1 MDFSAKIKEQK
12 SVSPGS
18 LGGVVVNIT
27 FGTLV
32 VIAGVLPWWRR
43 IVRGTNQQ
51 EIRRRWRT
59 LISTIS
65 VGIMTYRWMYTLV
78 DAHTT
83 NANGDVVLCGNSYS
97 FMLDSSQE
105 HTEGLPHACIVHS
118 RIAIA
123 LLVLSAFLV
132 LLIERW
138 ILHLVFARSHLL
150 PHQRKT

>member
-1 MDFSAKIKEQK
+1 M
-12 SVSPGS
+12 S
-18 LGGVVVNIT
+18 LGILGGIVVNVT

-32 VIAGVLPWWRR
+32 VIAGALPWWRR
-43 IVRGTNQQ
+43 IVRGANQQ

-65 VGIMTYRWMYTLV
+65 VGIMTYLWMHTLV

-83 NANGDVVLCGNSYS
+83 NASGDIVLCGNSYS
-97 FMLDSSQE
+97 FMLDSNLE
-105 HTEGLPHACIVHS
+105 YTEGLPHACIVHS

-138 ILHLVFARSHLL
+138 ILHLVFARSHLP

>member
-1 MDFSAKIKEQK
+1 M
-12 SVSPGS
+12 S
-18 LGGVVVNIT
+18 LGILGGIVVNVT

-32 VIAGVLPWWRR
+32 VIAGALPWWRR
-43 IVRGTNQQ
+43 IVRGANQQ

-59 LISTIS
+59 LISMIS
-65 VGIMTYRWMYTLV
+65 VGIMVYLWMYTLV

-83 NANGDVVLCGNSYS
+83 NASGDIVLCGNSYS
-97 FMLDSSQE
+97 FMLDSNLE
-105 HTEGLPHACIVHS
+105 YTEGLPHACIVHS

-138 ILHLVFARSHLL
+138 ILRLVFARSHPL
-150 PHQRKT
+150 PHKRET